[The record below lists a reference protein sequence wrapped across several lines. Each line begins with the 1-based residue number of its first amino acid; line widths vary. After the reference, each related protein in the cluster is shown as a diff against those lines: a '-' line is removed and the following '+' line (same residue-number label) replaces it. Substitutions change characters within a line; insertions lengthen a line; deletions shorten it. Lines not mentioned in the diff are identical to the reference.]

1 VYLSRYGKSP
11 EMVIEK
17 KELREGTPTTRI
29 VDLHH
34 FNADPDPGP
43 HQSDANIRLLV

>member
-1 VYLSRYGKSP
+1 
-11 EMVIEK
+11 MVIDK

-29 VDLHH
+29 PDLHH

-43 HQSDANIRLLV
+43 GPIQSDANIRLLV